1 MNQGPVQGRARTAVR
16 QVEIGDGESGQ
27 RIDNFLAKHLKG
39 VPKSHIY
46 RILREGQVRV
56 NRGRIKPDY
65 KLQTGDT
72 VRIPPVRV
80 AEEGAPM
87 RLPDTVLNRL
97 RESILYE
104 DDALL
109 ILDKPSGLAVH
120 AGSNLPFGVI
130 EALRALRPEAPF
142 LELAHRLDRDTSGC
156 LILAKQR
163 PALLHLHGLLKN
175 GNIEKRYLLLVA
187 GKWQGGAREVSAA
200 LDKNAVRGGERM
212 VQVSDTGRVAV
223 TRFRPVERYKEATL
237 LEALLDTGR
246 THQIRVHAAH
256 IGHPLAGDDKY
267 GDADFNRRMAGFGLK
282 RLFLH
287 AQSVSFAMPGGKAID
302 VSTPLSADLK
312 QVLDGLT

>member
-1 MNQGPVQGRARTAVR
+1 MNQGPELGRARTAVR
-16 QVEIGDGESGQ
+16 QVEIGAGECGQ

-72 VRIPPVRV
+72 VRIPPVRTP
-80 AEEGAPM
+80 EEGAPM
-87 RLPDTVLNRL
+87 RLPDAVLNRL

-175 GNIEKRYLLLVA
+175 GAIEKRYLLLVA
-187 GKWQGGAREVSAA
+187 GQWQGGAREVRAA
-200 LDKNAVRGGERM
+200 LDKNAVRGGERV
-212 VQVSDTGRVAV
+212 VQVSDTGREAV
-223 TRFRPVERYKEATL
+223 TRFRPVERFKEATL

-256 IGHPLAGDDKY
+256 IGHSLAGDDKY
-267 GDADFNRRMAGFGLK
+267 GNTDFNRRMSEFGLK

-287 AQSVSFAMPGGKAID
+287 AQSVSFAMPGGKAIA
-302 VSTPLSADLK
+302 VSTPLSVDLK
-312 QVLDGLT
+312 QVLDGLS

>member
-72 VRIPPVRV
+72 VRIPPVRTP
-80 AEEGAPM
+80 EEGAPM
-87 RLPDTVLNRL
+87 RLPDAVLNRV
-97 RESILYE
+97 RASILYE

-130 EALRALRPEAPF
+130 EALRALRPDAPF

-163 PALLHLHGLLKN
+163 PALLHLHNLLKN
-175 GNIEKRYLLLVA
+175 GAIEKRYLLLVA
-187 GKWQGGAREVSAA
+187 GQWQGGTREVRAA
-200 LDKNAVRGGERM
+200 LDKNAVRGGERV

-267 GDADFNRRMAGFGLK
+267 GDADFNRRMGGVGLK

-287 AQSVSFAMPGGKAID
+287 AQSVSFVMPSGKAID

-312 QVLDGLT
+312 QVLDGLS